1 MGQGVYFSIV
11 CSTQG
16 SWTFLIYVSFLL
28 GCFYLFF
35 FSLLEPISPLSL
47 QISLPAWSLSSGTL
61 TACVLIIW
69 YFPSCCWIPVHLLVL
84 FSSLLYFYLSIFYW
98 PVFAFNGLDIEKC
111 CIQCALKLVGWILQ
125 LRYYLSQS
133 YNFPLVCWVVY
144 VARSWAV
151 LEFCCPYT
159 SSPCTPGFKILFLS
173 PWTWEAG
180 WWPWAVFSV
189 CSLSTKN
196 LPLHLCLLEVSQ
208 RSHPYLP

>member
-1 MGQGVYFSIV
+1 MGQGVHFSIV

-111 CIQCALKLVGWILQ
+111 CIQCALKLVGWIFQ
-125 LRYYLSQS
+125 LRYCKFHVWNHKFGFLSFMS
-133 YNFPLVCWVVY
+133 LLMNIVTKCFN
-144 VARSWAV
+144 
-151 LEFCCPYT
+151 
-159 SSPCTPGFKILFLS
+159 ILF
-173 PWTWEAG
+173 
-180 WWPWAVFSV
+180 F
-189 CSLSTKN
+189 
-196 LPLHLCLLEVSQ
+196 
-208 RSHPYLP
+208 